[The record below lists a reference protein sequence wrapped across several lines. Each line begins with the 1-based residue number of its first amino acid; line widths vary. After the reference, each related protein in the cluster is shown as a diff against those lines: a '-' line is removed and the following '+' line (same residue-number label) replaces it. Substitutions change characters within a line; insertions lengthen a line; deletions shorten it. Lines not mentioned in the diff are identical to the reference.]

1 MMKKWKW
8 LFFSLLGVN
17 IIVLLYFAINIFQ
30 PMKDSFMTNNF
41 KEQEYVEL
49 SIHTNKEHLNKLVNH
64 YIKKELGRKKLDY
77 EIIFDE
83 DVRLVGNI
91 PVFDTEVGVNMS
103 FTPKVQPNGDLLLK
117 QKSISLGNVQLPV
130 SFVLNLINEHYS
142 IPRWVTIQPKEETI
156 YVNLQQM
163 RLKNGWKLKVK
174 TFNLE
179 KDQIIFK
186 LFVPI
191 K

>member
-17 IIVLLYFAINIFQ
+17 IVVLLYLVFNIFQ
-30 PMKDSFMTNNF
+30 PMKNSFMSNHF
-41 KEQEYVEL
+41 KEHEYVEL
-49 SIHTNKEHLNKLVNH
+49 SIHTNKEHLNQLVNQ
-64 YIKKELGRKKLDY
+64 YIKKELGKKKLQY
-77 EIIFDE
+77 EIIFDD
-83 DVRLVGNI
+83 DVRLVGKI
-91 PVFDTEVGVNMS
+91 PVFDREVGVVMS
-103 FTPKVQPNGDLLLK
+103 FSPKVQPNGDLLLK

-163 RLKNGWKLKVK
+163 KLKNGWKLKVK
-174 TFNLE
+174 NFNLE
-179 KDQIIFK
+179 KNQIIFK
-186 LFVPI
+186 LLVPI
-191 K
+191 E

>member
-17 IIVLLYFAINIFQ
+17 IVVLLYLVFNIFQ
-30 PMKDSFMTNNF
+30 PMKDSFMSNHF
-41 KEQEYVEL
+41 KEHEYVEL
-49 SIHTNKEHLNKLVNH
+49 SIHTNKEHLNQLVNQ
-64 YIKKELGRKKLDY
+64 YIKKELGKKKLQY
-77 EIIFDE
+77 EIIFDD
-83 DVRLVGNI
+83 DVRLVGKI
-91 PVFDTEVGVNMS
+91 PVFDREVGVVMS
-103 FTPKVQPNGDLLLK
+103 FSPKVQPNGDLLLK

-163 RLKNGWKLKVK
+163 KLKNGWKLKVK
-174 TFNLE
+174 NFNLE
-179 KDQIIFK
+179 KNQIIFK
-186 LFVPI
+186 LLVPI
-191 K
+191 E